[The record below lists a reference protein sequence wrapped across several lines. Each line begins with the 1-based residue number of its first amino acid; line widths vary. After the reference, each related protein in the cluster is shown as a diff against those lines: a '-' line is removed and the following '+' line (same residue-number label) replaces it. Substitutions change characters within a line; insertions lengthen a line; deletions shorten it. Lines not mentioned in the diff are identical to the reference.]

1 MVVVIN
7 EKRCGFYAH
16 TSEKNDYN
24 EAPEALLTL
33 LMNAKTPDIQK
44 TNPKRRNAKNY
55 LGPDG

>member
-1 MVVVIN
+1 MVVAIS
-7 EKRCGFYAH
+7 EKRCGCYVH
-16 TSEKNDYN
+16 SSKQNPYN
-24 EAPEALLTL
+24 EAPKALLTL